1 MKSFR
6 TEKPTSRASALAVLL
21 TLLMS
26 QGAVAA
32 PFARGSIAGKIFDK
46 ATQELLENV
55 TIGARALTSNETFE
69 ATTDADGVYHVADAP
84 DGVYAF
90 TLRFRGID
98 YPVPERFD
106 VRVGTPFLLESCFE
120 IDRKTLAANV
130 RAECDSGFT
139 EQARI
144 VSIGPHRFLI
154 PQESPQQ
161 ENPSDQE
168 QPPSDPTSPEV
179 DGAGPAPSQ
188 AFIVPENIE
197 HQELE
202 CLVRDMFPIVDA
214 DISPGDEVQTSRVYF
229 RSDKYPDFYYVEM
242 VAKNPT
248 IDDFRAVLPKPGA
261 ETERIYY
268 YLEAIDSNFD
278 SLQTPEF
285 DPAVLDVEDCDV
297 DPAAMYNGADPEIVI
312 GATTGGAA
320 AIPPGFQALG
330 ITGFVSSIGVLT
342 TVGGAAAATGG
353 IVSTTGLVLV
363 VAGGT
368 AAAAGTVVVTTTG
381 EKEASPPK

>member
-1 MKSFR
+1 MKSLRAEKR
-6 TEKPTSRASALAVLL
+6 TCRRGALAVLL

-32 PFARGSIAGKIFDK
+32 SLARGTIAGKIFDK
-46 ATQELLENV
+46 TTQELLEDV
-55 TIGARALTSNETFE
+55 TIGAHALTSDETFE
-69 ATTDADGVYHVADAP
+69 ATTDANGVYYVEDAP

-90 TLRFRGID
+90 TLRAEGID
-98 YPVPERFD
+98 YPVAERFD
-106 VRVGTPFLLESCFE
+106 VRVGRPFLLESCFE
-120 IDRKTLAANV
+120 IDRSTLTANV

-139 EQARI
+139 ELARV
-144 VSIGPHRFLI
+144 VSIGPHRFMI
-154 PQESPQQ
+154 PQES
-161 ENPSDQE
+161 SADQE
-168 QPPSDPTSPEV
+168 QPPSNPTSPE
-179 DGAGPAPSQ
+179 GAKADPPPKK

-353 IVSTTGLVLV
+353 IVSTGLVLV

>member
-1 MKSFR
+1 MKSLR
-6 TEKPTSRASALAVLL
+6 VEKRAYRGGAMAVLF
-21 TLLMS
+21 TLFLS
-26 QGAVAA
+26 DGGAAA
-32 PFARGSIAGKIFDK
+32 SLARGSIAGKIFDK
-46 ATQELLENV
+46 RTQELLEDV
-55 TIGARALTSNETFE
+55 TIGARALISGETFE
-69 ATTDADGVYHVADAP
+69 VTTDANGVYYVDDAP

-90 TLRFRGID
+90 TLSAEGID

-106 VRVGTPFLLESCFE
+106 VRVGRPFLLESCFE
-120 IDRKTLAANV
+120 IDRQTLTANV
-130 RAECDSGFT
+130 RAECNSGFA
-139 EQARI
+139 EQARV

-154 PQESPQQ
+154 PQENQQQ

-179 DGAGPAPSQ
+179 DRADPASNE

-202 CLVRDMFPIVDA
+202 CLVRDAFALVHA
-214 DISPGDEVQTSRVYF
+214 DISPGDAVQTSRVYF

-242 VAKNPT
+242 ASENPT
-248 IDDFRAVLPKPGA
+248 FDDFRAVLPRPGP

-285 DPAVLDVEDCDV
+285 DPPVLEVDDCDIEPGV
-297 DPAAMYNGADPEIVI
+297 FFDGTNPGIVI
-312 GATTGGAA
+312 GATTGGVA

-353 IVSTTGLVLV
+353 IASTTGLVLV

-368 AAAAGTVVVTTTG
+368 VATAGTVVVVTG
-381 EKEASPPK
+381 EKEASPTK